1 MPDIFR
7 SPAPTPVSSTDNTKK
22 DEFVIKGKPFNIH
35 KFDDI
40 SGGTFGAFY
49 YFPRSVKF
57 VAKETNEKIVLLLR
71 RHPLTNFGWI
81 VLSAVLLL
89 APMILS
95 CFPILS
101 FLPEKFRFVA
111 VLIWYAITVAYALES
126 FLDWFFN
133 VCVVTDET
141 VFDVDFTN
149 LIYREISETDLDHI
163 QDVTVRMGGV
173 VRTMFDYGDVFIQTA
188 GEVPRIEFEA
198 VPHPDKVAKILRE
211 LCFLE
216 EEENRGR

>member
-7 SPAPTPVSSTDNTKK
+7 SPTPTPVNNADSIKK
-22 DEFVIKGKPFNIH
+22 DEFIIKGKSFNIH

-49 YFPRSVKF
+49 YFPKSVKF
-57 VAKETNEKIVLLLR
+57 VAKESSEKIVLLLR

-81 VLSAVLLL
+81 AISAILLL
-89 APMILS
+89 APVALS
-95 CFPILS
+95 YFPILS

-111 VLIWYAITVAYALES
+111 VLIWYAITVAYGLES

-149 LIYREISETDLDHI
+149 LIYREISETDLGHI

-216 EEENRGR
+216 EEGNRGK

>member
-7 SPAPTPVSSTDNTKK
+7 TPAPVSK
-22 DEFVIKGKPFNIH
+22 DELLIKGKLFNIH

-40 SGGTFGAFY
+40 SGGIFGAFY
-49 YFPRSVKF
+49 YFPKSVKF
-57 VAKETNEKIVLLLR
+57 VAKDPSEKIVLLLR
-71 RHPLTNFGWI
+71 RHPLTNFGWLALCLI
-81 VLSAVLLL
+81 LLL
-89 APMILS
+89 APVALAY
-95 CFPILS
+95 FPVLS
-101 FLPEKFRFVA
+101 FLPEKFRLVS
-111 VLIWYAITVAYALES
+111 VLIWYAITVAYGLES

-133 VCVVTDET
+133 VCIVTDET

-163 QDVTVRMGGV
+163 QDVTVIMGGV
-173 VRTMFDYGDVFIQTA
+173 IRTMFDYGDVYIQTA
-188 GEVPRIEFEA
+188 GEVPRIEFEG

-216 EEENRGR
+216 EEENKGR

>member
-1 MPDIFR
+1 
-7 SPAPTPVSSTDNTKK
+7 
-22 DEFVIKGKPFNIH
+22 
-35 KFDDI
+35 
-40 SGGTFGAFY
+40 
-49 YFPRSVKF
+49 
-57 VAKETNEKIVLLLR
+57 
-71 RHPLTNFGWI
+71 
-81 VLSAVLLL
+81 
-89 APMILS
+89 MILS
-95 CFPILS
+95 YFPILS

-111 VLIWYAITVAYALES
+111 VLIWYAISVAYALES

-163 QDVTVRMGGV
+163 QDVTVRMRGV

-198 VPHPDKVAKILRE
+198 VPHPDRVAKILRE